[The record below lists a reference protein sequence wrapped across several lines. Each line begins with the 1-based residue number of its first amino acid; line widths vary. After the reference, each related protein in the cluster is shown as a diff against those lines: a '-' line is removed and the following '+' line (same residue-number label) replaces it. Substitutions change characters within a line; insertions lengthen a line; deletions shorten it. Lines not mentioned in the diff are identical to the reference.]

1 MRAENLIQMFLL
13 GSEIFAFA
21 RLAQPKQITIKMQA
35 RFRIRDSNR
44 GVIDTEEKLVRLFL
58 PTRIAFARRKIDD
71 LEIVLVGITKIKC
84 FDSSGGGERC
94 RQRLGPSRDELHFE
108 RAQFFKCLVHV
119 AHDNRDML
127 KPKIVAARIHWNRPP
142 ARCEILSE
150 IDKFI
155 SELHPHDAHPRA
167 KNAFQMFVLLSE
179 NFDVRDFLKRER
191 GIERHR
197 AIHVAHRHADRFDRD
212 LRRICQRS
220 QREYRESKKLHP
232 EKPSPGDKKPDPE
245 HQPIRRQDR
254 RFLTPP
260 PYFGPRAEAVYT
272 RLGGTRSALDVN

>member
-35 RFRIRDSNR
+35 RFRIRDSHR
-44 GVIDTEEKLVRLFL
+44 GVIDTEEKFVRLFL

-84 FDSSGGGERC
+84 FDSSGDGERC
-94 RQRLGPSRDELHFE
+94 RQRLGPGRDKLHLE

-127 KPKIVAARIHWNRPP
+127 KRKIVAARIHWNRPP
-142 ARCEILSE
+142 TRCEILGK

-155 SELHPHDAHPRA
+155 SELHPHDAYPRA
-167 KNAFQMFVLLSE
+167 KNAFQMLVLLSE

-191 GIERHR
+191 RIERHR
-197 AIHVAHRHADRFDRD
+197 AVHVAHRHADGFDRD
-212 LRRICQRS
+212 LRRLRETRDTEQRS
-220 QREYRESKKLHP
+220 EEHTSELQSHHELVCSLLLEKKN
-232 EKPSPGDKKPDPE
+232 K
-245 HQPIRRQDR
+245 
-254 RFLTPP
+254 
-260 PYFGPRAEAVYT
+260 RAT
-272 RLGGTRSALDVN
+272 RAFTNDHARSSITTVVGSSTS